1 MSELENK
8 AAPIKSKIGGQALI
22 EGVMMRGFNEVAM
35 AVRTPDGEID
45 IEKWDLK
52 KTPLVMKIPFVRGIF
67 NLVDS
72 LRIGYKCLAKSAE
85 KSGMDEDE
93 IEEPSKFEKF
103 LEDKFGDKLMNVI
116 TLVGSVLGVI
126 LAMLLF
132 MYLPSL
138 AVKGLDMLIPLYGF
152 KALVEGVVKIIIFIA
167 YLAAVSKMKMIARV
181 YEYHGAEH
189 KSIFCYEKGLPL
201 TVENVRVQSRFHP
214 RCGTSFLIII
224 LILGILVFSVVTWES
239 VLIRTL
245 LKILLMPVVI
255 GIGYELI
262 KLAGRYDNI
271 LTKIISFPGIRL
283 QRLTTREPDD
293 SQIEV
298 AIAAL
303 KEVLPANREEDRW

>member
-1 MSELENK
+1 MSEHENK

-72 LRIGYKCLAKSAE
+72 LMIGYKCLAKSAE

-93 IEEPSKFEKF
+93 TEEPSKFEKF
-103 LEDKFGDKLMNVI
+103 LEDKFGDKLMNII

-167 YLAAVSKMKMIARV
+167 YLAAVSKMKTIARV

-293 SQIEV
+293 GQIEV

-303 KEVLPANREEDRW
+303 KEVLPANREDDRW